1 MRLILRIGH
10 TATFLCKITLLKGQC
25 HEIFLPLFRDSNPSW
40 PVIPMLIF
48 IFAII
53 FAALSFVNKKG
64 GGVGGEKL
72 YKQKALLTANEI
84 EFFNRLTQAL
94 PNHHVFPQVALGAL
108 LQPNVSGS
116 DKKKFHSIRGT
127 FAQKIS
133 DFVIC
138 TKDIK
143 VIAIVELD
151 DRTHNSEKDAKRD
164 AMIVQAGYRVIR
176 WNSKA
181 KPSLEEIRQRIE
193 MPTSLLADTNK

>member
-1 MRLILRIGH
+1 MFSLSSLVILI
-10 TATFLCKITLLKGQC
+10 
-25 HEIFLPLFRDSNPSW
+25 
-40 PVIPMLIF
+40 V
-48 IFAII
+48 IFAIV
-53 FAALSFVNKKG
+53 FVVLSFINKTKG
-64 GGVGGEKL
+64 GAGDEKL

-94 PNHHVFPQVALGAL
+94 PNHYVFPQVSLGAL
-108 LQPNVSGS
+108 LQPNVSGK

-151 DRTHNSEKDAKRD
+151 DRTHNAEKDAKRD
-164 AMIVQAGYRVIR
+164 AMIEQAGYRVIR

-181 KPSLEEIRQRIE
+181 KPSLDEIRQRIE
-193 MPTSLLADTNK
+193 IPAVPADTNQ